1 MKSQKRRSRGRRQA
15 PPDTVSLSSVARS
28 SLLALPIAIALGLLL
43 LLLATALLLTT
54 KDPDRY
60 HTAAGLAALYL
71 AALLGGMIATRCHR
85 RQAPLLCGLGLTLL
99 FSLLL
104 LLVSLILPDAGHA
117 YTGALRVGLYAL
129 LFPAA
134 EVGALLGAR
143 EKKRQAHRNG
153 HKKAR

>member
-15 PPDTVSLSSVARS
+15 PPDTVSLLSVAKS
-28 SLLALPIAIALGLLL
+28 SLIALPIAIALGMLL

-60 HTAAGLAALYL
+60 HTAAGLVALYL
-71 AALLGGMIATRCHR
+71 AALFGGMIATRCHR
-85 RQAPLLCGLGLTLL
+85 RRAPLLCGLGLTLA
-99 FSLLL
+99 FLLL
-104 LLVSLILPDAGHA
+104 LLLISLILPDAGHT
-117 YTGALRVGLYAL
+117 YSGALRVGLYAL

-143 EKKRQAHRNG
+143 EKKQHTHRHG
-153 HKKAR
+153 YKKVR